1 MRPRCSLPPSRK
13 GAAGKARGEMG
24 ECDRAT
30 ERVKLGTHCAD
41 MRLHVQR
48 SAGGSLF
55 GISKNRDETYDM

>member
-30 ERVKLGTHCAD
+30 ERVKLGTHFGYAVA
-41 MRLHVQR
+41 RAEKR
-48 SAGGSLF
+48 RGFSLWDF
-55 GISKNRDETYDM
+55 EKSGRDL